1 MRFLIYI
8 VIIFIAGLSS
18 VFAQV
23 PAPGETQTQPIL
35 VTNVTIHTGTGEVI
49 TDGALVFNEGEIIS
63 VGKTTEVETP
73 EGATEVNGQGQHI
86 YPGFI
91 LPNSKV
97 GLIEVS
103 SVSATVDASEP
114 TSISPNI
121 RSIVAYNTDSEIIPT
136 LRFNGILLAQVTPSG
151 GLIPGQS
158 SIVQLDAWNWEDAVV
173 SMDEGIH
180 INWPRAKLPPR
191 WWRNETE
198 WRDNDNYDESISKI
212 KQLFIDAAAYSQTD
226 PTDENL
232 KLEAMKG
239 IFEGS
244 KTLYVHANRA
254 KEIVSSLSFAFENGA
269 KKVVLVGGA
278 DSRYVLDFIKDN
290 EISIILADVHRLPMR
305 AEEGVYD
312 PYKLAGY
319 LTNEGVKVAL
329 AYNNVANS
337 RNLGFYAGT
346 TAAYGLDKEEA
357 LKLITANPAEILGLD
372 NYGTIEEGKSATFF
386 ISSGDAMDMSG
397 NKISQA
403 FINGREVPLEALQQR
418 LYKKYKKKYDLK

>member
-1 MRFLIYI
+1 MRILYIVLFLII
-8 VIIFIAGLSS
+8 GISS
-18 VFAQV
+18 ISAQV
-23 PAPGETQTQPIL
+23 PSPGEAQSKPIL
-35 VTNVTIHTGTGEVI
+35 ITNITVHTGTGDVI
-49 TDGALVFNEGEIIS
+49 SDGAIVFKDGEIVS
-63 VGKTTEVETP
+63 VGKSTEVDAP
-73 EGATEVNGQGQHI
+73 EGATEINGEGKHV

-97 GLIEVS
+97 GLVEVE
-103 SVSATVDASEP
+103 SVSATIDASEP
-114 TSISPNI
+114 ITISPNI
-121 RSIVAYNTDSEIIPT
+121 RSIIAYNTDSEIIPT
-136 LRFNGILLAQVTPSG
+136 LRFNGILLAQVTPTG

-180 INWPRAKLPPR
+180 INWPMAKLPPR

-198 WRDNDNYDESISKI
+198 WRDNEDYDESINKI
-212 KQLFIDAAAYSQTD
+212 KELFIDATAYSQTD

-239 IFEGS
+239 VFDGS

-254 KEIVSSLSFAFENGA
+254 KEIISSLSFAVENGA

-278 DSRYVLDFIKDN
+278 DSRYILDFIKDN
-290 EISIILADVHRLPMR
+290 EIPIILADVHRLPMR

-319 LTNEGVKVAL
+319 LTNQGVKVAL
-329 AYNNVANS
+329 AYNSVANS

-372 NYGTIEEGKSATFF
+372 NYGTIEVGKSATFF
-386 ISSGDAMDMSG
+386 ISSGDALDMSG
-397 NKISQA
+397 NEISHA

-418 LYKKYKKKYDLK
+418 LYEKYKKKYDLK